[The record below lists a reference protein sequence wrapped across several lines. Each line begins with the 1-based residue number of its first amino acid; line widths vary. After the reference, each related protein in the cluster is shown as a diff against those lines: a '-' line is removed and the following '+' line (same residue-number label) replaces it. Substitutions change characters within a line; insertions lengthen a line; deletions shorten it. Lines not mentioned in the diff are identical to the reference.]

1 MKLKY
6 FISLM
11 FLSFVIEIIIAYM
24 FINRIESVKS
34 NPVLINECL
43 KSVEE
48 NWGRSDSYVN
58 KYDYSIVDN
67 YGKLIYKNAD
77 DIAIS
82 INDGIKKNDIMLD
95 VSVDG
100 KTVGKIIFD
109 NKTIKKIDYYRKMLM
124 LAILCISMMQLFL
137 IVIHYTLTRK
147 NIIRPFE
154 KLDTFA
160 RRVAQGNLD
169 IPLEIDKGHIF
180 GSFTEAFDLMRL
192 ELKKSRMAE
201 KKAYDEKKEAIAQL
215 SHDIKTPV
223 ASIKSTS
230 ELGYEFSDNEKAK
243 DCFNQINVKSDQL
256 ISLVDNLFNSSV
268 NDVAEIEVKPLNQP
282 SYIIKDIIKNADSQ
296 NKAND
301 FEVPECK
308 IYVDKLRLLQVFDN
322 IFMNSY
328 KYAGTDIKVDVYI
341 EDDSLVVKVSD
352 KGPGVMED
360 ELPLLKGKYRRGI
373 GAEGKDGAGLGLYL
387 CNYYMENMDG
397 RIVLD
402 NLNQGFCVSLYLR
415 II

>member
-1 MKLKY
+1 M
-6 FISLM
+6 
-11 FLSFVIEIIIAYM
+11 
-24 FINRIESVKS
+24 
-34 NPVLINECL
+34 
-43 KSVEE
+43 
-48 NWGRSDSYVN
+48 
-58 KYDYSIVDN
+58 DN
-67 YGKLIYKNAD
+67 
-77 DIAIS
+77 
-82 INDGIKKNDIMLD
+82 
-95 VSVDG
+95 
-100 KTVGKIIFD
+100 
-109 NKTIKKIDYYRKMLM
+109 YYRKMLM

-308 IYVDKLRLLQVFDN
+308 I
-322 IFMNSY
+322 
-328 KYAGTDIKVDVYI
+328 
-341 EDDSLVVKVSD
+341 
-352 KGPGVMED
+352 
-360 ELPLLKGKYRRGI
+360 
-373 GAEGKDGAGLGLYL
+373 
-387 CNYYMENMDG
+387 
-397 RIVLD
+397 
-402 NLNQGFCVSLYLR
+402 
-415 II
+415 